1 MTNKINNKISY
12 ISSPVVQSK
21 VQWGGV
27 FISSN

>member
-21 VQWGGV
+21 VQWGGGIYI
-27 FISSN
+27 F